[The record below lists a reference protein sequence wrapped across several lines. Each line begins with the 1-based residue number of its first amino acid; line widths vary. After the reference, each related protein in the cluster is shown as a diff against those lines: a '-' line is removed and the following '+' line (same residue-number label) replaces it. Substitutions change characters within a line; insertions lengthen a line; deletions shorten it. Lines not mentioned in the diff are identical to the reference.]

1 MITSEEFFTR
11 LEKQLEKGLPFVAYR
26 KPELSETPENTF
38 AFLQEDK
45 AAHRMENFNDSGF
58 VFAPFDD
65 REENYLIPADAAERL
80 ETTYHGIEAE
90 EKDMEQEDVEFP
102 PVQLEKKERVA
113 HEELV
118 QKAVDFIE
126 GGIFKKVV
134 VSRRE
139 KVETQLE
146 AISIFKT
153 LLKKYK
159 NAFVYLWFHPETD
172 TWMGATPETLLS
184 VERNRFS
191 TMALAGTQA
200 FIDTTDV
207 EWGEKEKEEQQI
219 VTDFILDSLKEVGI
233 EQVETAGPY
242 TARAGNLLHLRTN
255 IIGSLGPSRGAEH
268 QRSESSNLK
277 QIVKA
282 LHPTPAVC
290 GLPREAAKKFILE
303 NENYDREFYTGF
315 LGELNLKTEIKR
327 NNNRRNQENQAY
339 ASILNQ
345 TSLYVNLRCLKLDG
359 GIANIYVGGG
369 ITKDSKPSQ
378 EWEETENKSQT
389 MKSVLVK

>member
-58 VFAPFDD
+58 VFAPFEE
-65 REENYLIPADAAERL
+65 RGENYLIPADASERL
-80 ETTYHGIEAE
+80 ETTYDGFEAE
-90 EKDMEQEDVEFP
+90 EKDVEQEDVEFP
-102 PVQLEKKERVA
+102 PVIRKRKRVA

-126 GGIFKKVV
+126 DGIFKKVV

-172 TWMGATPETLLS
+172 TWMGATPDFLLDCQ
-184 VERNRFS
+184 
-191 TMALAGTQA
+191 G
-200 FIDTTDV
+200 
-207 EWGEKEKEEQQI
+207 
-219 VTDFILDSLKEVGI
+219 
-233 EQVETAGPY
+233 
-242 TARAGNLLHLRTN
+242 
-255 IIGSLGPSRGAEH
+255 
-268 QRSESSNLK
+268 
-277 QIVKA
+277 
-282 LHPTPAVC
+282 
-290 GLPREAAKKFILE
+290 
-303 NENYDREFYTGF
+303 
-315 LGELNLKTEIKR
+315 
-327 NNNRRNQENQAY
+327 
-339 ASILNQ
+339 
-345 TSLYVNLRCLKLDG
+345 
-359 GIANIYVGGG
+359 
-369 ITKDSKPSQ
+369 
-378 EWEETENKSQT
+378 
-389 MKSVLVK
+389 